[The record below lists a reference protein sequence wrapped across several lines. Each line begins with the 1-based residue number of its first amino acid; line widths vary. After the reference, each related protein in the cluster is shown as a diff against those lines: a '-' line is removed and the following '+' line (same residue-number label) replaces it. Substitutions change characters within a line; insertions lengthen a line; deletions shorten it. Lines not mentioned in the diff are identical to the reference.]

1 MRIPIHTGSAPGC
14 VPRDG
19 LPPPLVRLSPDGEL
33 VLVELQ
39 GSLEMDG
46 SDANGGHVIGTL
58 TFPAGRESQPILQIS
73 HHRLE
78 GTFVKLRRPLA
89 VMVKQTH
96 APPMTPSSPEA
107 STSPPTSPPASPT
120 LARKRART
128 EEGTPRAEDARSTP
142 RAPAVAPS
150 SSPMPPPPVRWSDG
164 HMDFSSPHVRGG
176 AAARR
181 PPTTSYTV
189 VTLVRQ
195 KLLFSKQPE
204 PIVKLSHADT
214 LQ

>member
-1 MRIPIHTGSAPGC
+1 MRIPIHTGGAPGH
-14 VPRDG
+14 G
-19 LPPPLVRLSPDGEL
+19 LSGDVPPPLVRLSPDGEL

-46 SDANGGHVIGTL
+46 SDVHGDHVLGTL
-58 TFPAGRESQPILQIS
+58 TFPAGRENQPVLQIS

-89 VMVKQTH
+89 VMVKQTQ
-96 APPMTPSSPEA
+96 APSPTTPSSPNPF
-107 STSPPTSPPASPT
+107 TSPPSSPPASPT

-128 EEGTPRAEDARSTP
+128 SEGDA
-142 RAPAVAPS
+142 APARTSRPPATALS

-164 HMDFSSPHVRGG
+164 HMDFSSPNVRAG
-176 AAARR
+176 AGPRR
-181 PPTTSYTV
+181 PPTTSYKV

-195 KLLFSKQPE
+195 KLLFSKRPE
-204 PIVKLSHADT
+204 PIVKLTNADT

>member
-1 MRIPIHTGSAPGC
+1 MRIPIYTGRAPGH
-14 VPRDG
+14 VPRDD

-46 SDANGGHVIGTL
+46 CDVHGGHVLGTL
-58 TFPAGRESQPILQIS
+58 TFPTGRENQPVLQIS

-89 VMVKQTH
+89 VMMKQTH
-96 APPMTPSSPEA
+96 APPASPSSPTPLA
-107 STSPPTSPPASPT
+107 SPPSSPPASPT

-128 EEGTPRAEDARSTP
+128 SESDAAPVRARP
-142 RAPAVAPS
+142 VPPS

-164 HMDFSSPHVRGG
+164 HMDFSSPNVRATG
-176 AAARR
+176 ARR

-195 KLLFSKQPE
+195 KLLFSKRPE
-204 PIVKLSHADT
+204 PVVKLAKADT
-214 LQ
+214 L

>member
-1 MRIPIHTGSAPGC
+1 MRIPIYTGPAPGR
-14 VPRDG
+14 VPRDDV
-19 LPPPLVRLSPDGEL
+19 PPPLVRLSPDGEL

-46 SDANGGHVIGTL
+46 CDVHGDHVLGTL
-58 TFPAGRESQPILQIS
+58 TFPAGRENQPVLQIS

-96 APPMTPSSPEA
+96 APPTSPSSPTPL
-107 STSPPTSPPASPT
+107 TSPPSSPPASPT

-128 EEGTPRAEDARSTP
+128 SEDDAAPRPANAT
-142 RAPAVAPS
+142 AVAPS

-164 HMDFSSPHVRGG
+164 HMDFSSPNVRAGG
-176 AAARR
+176 PARR

-195 KLLFSKQPE
+195 KLLFAKRPE
-204 PIVKLSHADT
+204 PIVKLAKADT